1 MKKLKFNSIEK
12 IISDAKKGKMYI
24 LVDDE
29 SRENEGDLVFPAK
42 NVTAE
47 KINFMAKYGRGLI
60 CLALDGLQAKK
71 LNLNYM
77 SPKNESRNQT
87 AFTVSIE
94 AKKGISTGISAKDR
108 ATTIK
113 VATKSNVSKKDIVSP
128 GHVFPIVAR
137 EGGVLIRAGH
147 TEASVDICKLAKKN
161 PSAVICEIMNEDGSM
176 AKRDDLFEF
185 AKKHKLSIGK
195 IEDLIS
201 YRLKK
206 ENFIK
211 LKKTSQITIGKQSFK
226 IKIFENIID
235 GSEHFALIKGK
246 ITKKIPPRVRVIS
259 SNIVQNYLLGQK
271 IPNSFNQTVTYFRKF
286 KNFPQNWW
294 PVRSIVV
301 ILIASLLMGWTVWF
315 CAGFGNWEAGP
326 LLFLNWLILTGA
338 ILVGVVLYL
347 LMILML
353 REEQSLRLL
362 KWVKKR

>member
-1 MKKLKFNSIEK
+1 MKKLKFNNIET

-29 SRENEGDLVFPAK
+29 NRENEGDLIFPAK
-42 NVTAE
+42 DVSAE

-60 CLALDGLQAKK
+60 CLAIDSFQAKK

-113 VATKSNVSKKDIVSP
+113 IATNLNVSKKDIVSP

-137 EGGVLIRAGH
+137 DGGVLIRAGH
-147 TEASVDICKLAKKN
+147 TEASVDISKLAKKN
-161 PSAVICEIMNEDGSM
+161 SSAVICEIMNEDGSM
-176 AKRDDLFEF
+176 AKRDELIIF

-195 IEDLIS
+195 IEDLIA

-211 LKKTSQITIGKQSFK
+211 LRKTSNIELGNQNFK
-226 IKIFENIID
+226 IKIFENTID
-235 GSEHFALIKGK
+235 GSEHFALIKGRVNRN
-246 ITKKIPPRVRVIS
+246 IVPRVRVIS
-259 SNIVQNYLLGQK
+259 SNIVQNYLLSDK
-271 IPNSFNQTVTYFRKF
+271 IPNSFNKTVTYFKKF
-286 KNFPQNWW
+286 KN
-294 PVRSIVV
+294 
-301 ILIASLLMGWTVWF
+301 
-315 CAGFGNWEAGP
+315 C
-326 LLFLNWLILTGA
+326 
-338 ILVGVVLYL
+338 ILVFIKDPNLKSVSATLKDYQNKKYYKKGHDKLIRNYGLGAQILKNINVKK
-347 LMILML
+347 MILVTKS
-353 REEQSLRLL
+353 R
-362 KWVKKR
+362 KKVIGLEGYNLSITKQEIL